1 MQHRPRYRLMRRIL
15 YPYNGEHPLSFKQSL
30 RVLLAWMLF
39 FPLTMSLLALVLT
52 IIELY
57 PVQKIVLF
65 VIVSFLSGVFIF
77 GLFGLLVVTMSNKAA
92 RLHQTWKIQKEQQ

>member
-15 YPYNGEHPLSFKQSL
+15 YPYDGEQPLSLKQSL
-30 RVLLAWMLF
+30 RVLLAWLLF
-39 FPLTMSLLALVLT
+39 FPLGMSLLALVLT

-65 VIVSFLSGVFIF
+65 VILSFLSGVFIF
-77 GLFGLLVVTMSNKAA
+77 GLLGLLVVTMSNKAA